1 MRGTPVEDLSYSSFE
16 LRKYAKHLP
25 RLVLDN
31 DVLYRLFYSDA
42 GQVRY
47 KQFCVPQHLQKE
59 TVFRV
64 HNATTAGH
72 IGVTRTVAE
81 FRQRFYFPGF
91 SETLLQTI
99 KNCLTCLQAKRV
111 LQSQLTPPL
120 QELSSL
126 QSYPGDMLQIDLVGP
141 LQSSAHTYVLSG
153 IDVFTK
159 YLFAVPLTSGHAKPV
174 ATALVNIFYNHS
186 CIPDTIVSDLGTVFV
201 ASLIHASFVIRSKTE
216 AQHA

>member
-1 MRGTPVEDLSYSSFE
+1 M
-16 LRKYAKHLP
+16 
-25 RLVLDN
+25 
-31 DVLYRLFYSDA
+31 
-42 GQVRY
+42 
-47 KQFCVPQHLQKE
+47 
-59 TVFRV
+59 

-72 IGVTRTVAE
+72 IGVTGTVAE

-111 LQSQLTPPL
+111 SQSQLIPPL

-126 QSYPGDMLQIDLVGP
+126 QSYPGDMVQIDLVGSF
-141 LQSSAHTYVLSG
+141 QSSAYTYVLSG

-159 YLFAVPLTSGHAKPV
+159 YFFAVPLTSGHAKPV
-174 ATALVNIFYNHS
+174 AAALVNFFYKHS
-186 CIPDTIVSDLGTVFV
+186 YIPETIVSDLGTVFC
-201 ASLIHASFVIRSKTE
+201 SITDSWASFVIRSKTE